1 MYKQI
6 LVNNYVRKVCIDKY
20 IQTYISKYRQGEKR
34 LEKYRTGKY
43 RTEHTHKLI

>member
-34 LEKYRTGKY
+34 LEKYRTEY
-43 RTEHTHKLI
+43 THKLI